1 MVSEGGGRVHA
12 HLSVVRRCYQG
23 APIKL
28 SRYHLHAEHSDEELR
43 KRALSRAKMRSL
55 GVLYEQT
62 FLFWLL
68 LLVSGG
74 LRNLLVSE
82 RRHETTILSPIVT
95 PAISCHVTTRAAFM
109 AGRQAARTCLI
120 LSNELVTHQSI

>member
-1 MVSEGGGRVHA
+1 MQNILMKSCAR
-12 HLSVVRRCYQG
+12 
-23 APIKL
+23 
-28 SRYHLHAEHSDEELR
+28 ELCHG
-43 KRALSRAKMRSL
+43 AKMRGL
-55 GVLYEQT
+55 GVLYT
-62 FLFWLL
+62 LLFWLL

-109 AGRQAARTCLI
+109 AGRQAARICLI
-120 LSNELVTHQSI
+120 LSNELVAHQSI